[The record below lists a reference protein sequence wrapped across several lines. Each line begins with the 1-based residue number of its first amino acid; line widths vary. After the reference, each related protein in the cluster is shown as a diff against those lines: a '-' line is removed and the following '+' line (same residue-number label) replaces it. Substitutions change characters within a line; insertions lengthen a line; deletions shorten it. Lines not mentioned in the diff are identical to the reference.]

1 MVFVKV
7 EIFMYWLW
15 LSFLYSSTLL
25 FYFVAVRS
33 VINDDDLVEKNLL
46 SISEGNI
53 ALITSV

>member
-15 LSFLYSSTLL
+15 LSFLYRSTLL